1 MVLRLPLLQS
11 LFTFV
16 QHLLDF
22 RSITGVGLT
31 SLVLPSRFWT
41 AAQVAELA
49 LEAPVAHSTF
59 VAGSVDPLIKESK
72 VRRCSSTVLK
82 QTR

>member
-1 MVLRLPLLQS
+1 MWCSDSLLLQS

-22 RSITGVGLT
+22 RSIAGVGLT
-31 SLVLPSRFWT
+31 YLPGP
-41 AAQVAELA
+41 QVAELA

-59 VAGSVDPLIKESK
+59 VEGSVDPLIKESK
-72 VRRCSSTVLK
+72 ARRCSSTVLK